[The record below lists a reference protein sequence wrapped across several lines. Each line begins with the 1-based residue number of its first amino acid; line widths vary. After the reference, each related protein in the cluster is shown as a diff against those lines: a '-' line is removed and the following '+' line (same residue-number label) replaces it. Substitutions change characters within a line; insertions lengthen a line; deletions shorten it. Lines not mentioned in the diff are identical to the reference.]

1 MNRKELADLLQV
13 DVKTLRNWE
22 KDKPELVRLVNM
34 GLQTDI
40 QINEMRKLLQK
51 LEQIENKA
59 SSGKFELK

>member
-1 MNRKELADLLQV
+1 MNRKELAELLQV

-22 KDKPELVRLVNM
+22 ENKPELVRLINM

-40 QINEMRKLLQK
+40 QITEMKRLLEK
-51 LEQIENKA
+51 LEEIEDKA